1 MVSRL
6 TRFLQKEFIGLHQ
19 AAFLLASATLLSQLL
34 GLLRDRLLASAFG
47 AGSNLDVY
55 YAAFRIPDLIYVS
68 VASFVSATVL
78 IPLIIQK
85 MDDEKAE
92 LNRFL
97 NSVISAFLLAMV
109 VITGLLFIF
118 MPWLVWLVAPGFD
131 DEATKT
137 LILLSRMM
145 LLSPLLLGLSNL
157 LGSVVQAYRQ
167 FFAFALS
174 PLFYNLGI
182 IVGILWL
189 YPLLGMPGLALG
201 VALGAV
207 CHLAIQLPP
216 VWKTG
221 LKPKLAKINWR
232 EVWQVVSISLPRTL
246 TLSANQLALVA
257 LVAMASLL
265 SKGSISVFNF
275 AFNLQSVPLAIVGVS
290 YSVAAFPVL
299 AGYFSSGKI
308 KDFVSHIVSASRHII
323 FWALPATIFFIVL
336 RAQIVRVILG
346 SGRFDWSA
354 TRLTAA
360 CLALFVISVG
370 AQSLVLLLVRGY
382 YAAGRT
388 KIPLVL
394 NITSSILVIVLAF
407 GLREAFDSWL
417 FFRYF
422 IEGLLR
428 VSDVAGS
435 EVLVLPLAFSL
446 GMIFNL
452 VALAIF
458 FERHFGEWLA
468 GVSNTFFQ
476 SFAGSILGGTVAYV
490 VLDRLGHYW
499 GLNYFWS
506 ILGQGAIAG
515 LAGILVWLAILIL
528 LKSEE
533 LVELSKSLLAKTWKA
548 KPIAPEAEGL

>member
-6 TRFLQKEFIGLHQ
+6 ARFLQKEFNGLHQ
-19 AAFLLASATLLSQLL
+19 AAFILAGATLLSQLL
-34 GLLRDRLLASAFG
+34 GLLRDRLLASTFG
-47 AGSNLDVY
+47 ASHNLDVY

-85 MDDEKAE
+85 MDGEKAE

-97 NSVISAFLLAMV
+97 NSVISAFLLVMV
-109 VITGLLFIF
+109 GITALLFIF
-118 MPWLVWLVAPGFD
+118 MPKLVLLVAPGFD
-131 DEATKT
+131 SESAK
-137 LILLSRMM
+137 LLVQLSRIM

-189 YPLLGMPGLALG
+189 YPLFGVPGLALG
-201 VALGAV
+201 VILGAF
-207 CHLAIQLPP
+207 CHLLIQPP
-216 VWKTG
+216 SVWKMG
-221 LKPKLAKINWR
+221 LRPSLWKINWT
-232 EVWQVVSISLPRTL
+232 EIWEIVSISLPRTL
-246 TLSANQLALVA
+246 TLSANQIAVAA

-265 SKGSISVFNF
+265 PKGSISVFNF
-275 AFNLQSVPLAIVGVS
+275 AYNLQSVPLAIVGVS

-299 AGYFSSGKI
+299 AGYFSSGKV
-308 KDFVSHIVSASRHII
+308 KEFVSHIVSASRHVI
-323 FWALPATIFFIVL
+323 FWALPATVFFIVL

-346 SGRFDWSA
+346 SGQFDWSA

-360 CLALFVISVG
+360 ALALFVISVG

-388 KIPLVL
+388 KVPLVL
-394 NITSSILVIVLAF
+394 NITSSLLVIIFAYL
-407 GLREAFDSWL
+407 LREAFISWP

-422 IEGLLR
+422 LEELLR
-428 VSDVAGS
+428 VGDVSGAG
-435 EVLVLPLAFSL
+435 VLVLPLAFSL
-446 GMIFNL
+446 GTILNL
-452 VALAIF
+452 ITLAIF
-458 FERHFGEWLA
+458 FERHFGDWLS

-476 SFAGSILGGTVAYV
+476 SFSGSILGGAVAYA
-490 VLDRLGHYW
+490 VLDRLGDYW

-506 ILGQGAIAG
+506 ILGQGFLAG
-515 LAGILVWLAILIL
+515 LAGILVWLAVLIL

-533 LVELSKSLLAKTWKA
+533 LVELSKSLLVKTWKA

>member
-6 TRFLQKEFIGLHQ
+6 TRFLQKEFNGLHQ
-19 AAFLLASATLLSQLL
+19 AAFLLAGATLLSQLL
-34 GLLRDRLLASAFG
+34 GLLRDRLLASSFG
-47 AGSNLDVY
+47 ASGHLDVY

-85 MDDEKAE
+85 IDDEKQE

-97 NSVISAFLLAMV
+97 NSIISAFMLVMIV
-109 VITGLLFIF
+109 VTGLLFIF
-118 MPWLVWLVAPGFD
+118 MPRLVFLVAPGFD
-131 DEATKT
+131 AESTKT

-157 LGSVVQAYRQ
+157 FGSVVQAYRQ

-189 YPLLGMPGLALG
+189 YPLFGIAGLAMG
-201 VALGAV
+201 VVLGAV

-216 VWKTG
+216 IWKTG
-221 LKPKLAKINWR
+221 LKPKLARINWS

-246 TLSANQLALVA
+246 TLSANQIALAA

-275 AFNLQSVPLAIVGVS
+275 AYNLQSVPLAIVGVS

-299 AGYFSSGKI
+299 AGYFSAGKI
-308 KDFVSHIVSASRHII
+308 KEFTGHIVSASRHII

-336 RAQIVRVILG
+336 RAQIVRIILG
-346 SGRFDWSA
+346 AGQFDWSA

-360 CLALFVISVG
+360 CLALFVISVV

-388 KIPLVL
+388 RVPLVL
-394 NITSSILVIVLAF
+394 NITSSLLVIVFAF
-407 GLREAFDSWL
+407 GLREAFANWP
-417 FFRYF
+417 FFKYF
-422 IEGLLR
+422 IESLLR
-428 VSDVAGS
+428 VSDVAGA
-435 EVLVLPLAFSL
+435 EVLILPLAFSL

-452 VALAIF
+452 ITLAIF
-458 FERHFGEWLA
+458 FERHFGDWLA

-476 SFAGSILGGTVAYV
+476 SFSGSVIGGAVAYV
-490 VLDRLGHYW
+490 VLDLLGRYW
-499 GLNYFWS
+499 DLNHFWS
-506 ILGQGAIAG
+506 VLGQGAIAG
-515 LAGILVWLAILIL
+515 LAGVLVWLAILIL

-548 KPIAPEAEGL
+548 QPIAPEAEGL